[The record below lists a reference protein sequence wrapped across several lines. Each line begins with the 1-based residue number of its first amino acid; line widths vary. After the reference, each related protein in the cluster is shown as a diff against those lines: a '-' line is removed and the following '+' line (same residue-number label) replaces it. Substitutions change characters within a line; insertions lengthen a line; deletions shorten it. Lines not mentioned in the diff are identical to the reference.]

1 MEWMG
6 VKCAL
11 TDGHDGIHIDA
22 THRYTKNVCPHG
34 VTISEYGPMTAGV
47 SFCGRCF
54 RLYGAEGAEPERA
67 APSGPEAQ
75 RAAELADWML
85 DIAALEWGG
94 VEGGRVTTMRE
105 AAALLRR
112 LTAADLNPPF
122 DYTGAAEELTPS
134 SAAPA
139 PFTLGDAPRAQAER
153 NASEAAPGASVDAAR
168 LAEELS
174 RYSAPAEYGD
184 TDTWVPCTLTWDII
198 ALLRRL
204 SAGRGKS

>member
-1 MEWMG
+1 VSETSRRPDLAPCPFCG
-6 VKCAL
+6 AIPDL
-11 TDGHDGIHIDA
+11 HSEGSRDGGW
-22 THRYTKNVCPHG
+22 KNYVECPHCRIQL
-34 VTISEYGPMTAGV
+34 TPTAWN
-47 SFCGRCF
+47 R
-54 RLYGAEGAEPERA
+54 RA

-184 TDTWVPCTLTWDII
+184 TDTWVPCTLTRDII

-204 SAGRGKS
+204 SAGGGL